1 MKRRTNQTWKIL
13 GTIVVA
19 LSALLLAGCG
29 GAGAGGGSEL
39 TQEQAAQAAAE
50 AFGYVDSAYD
60 EVPPTCIELE
70 YGDTQTTITFNNCVF
85 DEITVN
91 GSMTVSSMRT
101 QTTSSGSL
109 TLAGAGLP
117 ASPLTVSWS
126 LLIVSEPPSISGQIS
141 VGGTTYTY
149 DELGIVYEY

>member
-29 GAGAGGGSEL
+29 GAGASGGSEL

-50 AFGYVDSAYD
+50 AFAAVGAATD
-60 EVPPTCIELE
+60 EIPPDCVSFD
-70 YGDTQTTITFNNCVF
+70 GDTIFFNNCVF
-85 DEITVN
+85 DGISVN
-91 GSMTVSSMRT
+91 GQMTVSSMRT